1 MSLLERLVA
10 QIADGGP
17 MDVAQYMTQCLHDP
31 DFGYYATR
39 PALGAAGDFVTAPL
53 ISQMFGELVGVWIA
67 SSWELM
73 GRPAPLRLVEMGPG
87 DGTLMEDVLRT
98 VRHAPGFREAADIWL
113 VEVSEPLKARQRKRL
128 GEDLRWTASLAG
140 VPDGAPTILIANEFL
155 DCLPARQFVRTA
167 IGWAEQV
174 VGRDPTTG
182 TLAFG
187 LAPTPAGGLLP
198 DAAPGQV
205 YEQSAAQGALGAEL
219 GARVA
224 RDGGAALLIDYG
236 RAEPGFGD
244 TLQALSRHQKVDP
257 LATPGEADLTV
268 HADFP
273 AVMAAARGQGAQTA
287 ILTQADFLARL
298 GVGERAEALVRA
310 RPGRTGTL
318 GRQLN
323 RLLSAD
329 EMGELFKACVIHSP
343 DWTPPAFEDAALEDR
358 A

>member
-10 QIADGGP
+10 QISAGGP
-17 MDVAQYMTQCLHDP
+17 MDVARYMTQCLHDP

-39 PALGAAGDFVTAPL
+39 PALGEAGDFVTAPL

-73 GRPAPLRLVEMGPG
+73 GRPDPVRLVEIGPG

-113 VEVSEPLKARQRKRL
+113 VEISEPLKARQRKRL
-128 GEDLRWTASLAG
+128 GEDLRWTASLAE
-140 VPDGAPTILIANEFL
+140 VPDGAPLILIANELL

-174 VGRDPTTG
+174 VGLGPDAG

-187 LAPTPAGGLLP
+187 LAATPAGGLLP
-198 DAAPGQV
+198 DAVPGQV
-205 YEQSAAQGALGAEL
+205 YEQSAAQAALGAEL

-257 LATPGEADLTV
+257 LESPGEADLTV

-273 AVMAAARGQGAQTA
+273 AVMVAAREQGAQTA
-287 ILTQADFLARL
+287 ILTQAAFLARL
-298 GVGERAEALVRA
+298 GIGERAETLVRA

-323 RLLSAD
+323 RLLSAE

-343 DWTPPAFEDAALEDR
+343 DWTPPAFEDEVLEDGV
-358 A
+358 